1 MHETDNMDLKTIH
14 YFENESKYRLGAVT
28 YIVTAHFD
36 ETREQLKTKIT
47 NLLHDEVGKNMISQT
62 GLSQS
67 SGI

>member
-1 MHETDNMDLKTIH
+1 MHDTDNLDLKTIH
-14 YFENESKYRLGAVT
+14 YFENESKHKIGAVT

-36 ETREQLKTKIT
+36 ESREQLKTKIT
-47 NLLHDEVGKNMISQT
+47 NLLHDEVGKNMISQI